1 MKLLTIA
8 LAVLGLCLT
17 PALLPAQV
25 PEQPAAQVHQAYLG
39 IRMEPG
45 AAPAETGLKILV
57 APQGPAAQAGMK
69 SGDVISKMDDKPVK
83 ELRDLVRTIREH
95 KPGHKVKFEVM
106 RDGKAETLNVTLGER
121 PSGNEPAAIPRRDR
135 EAFLGV
141 QAERINPALKQKFGF
156 TADKGAVVMN
166 VLPDSPA
173 GKAGVKQGDV
183 IVNVDGKA
191 VADPEELR
199 AAVRAAGAGKEVKV
213 TILRGGEQKELTAQL
228 QALPADGSSPIPVPG
243 RGFGFRRANPAV
255 LEAMHELEQKVDRLE
270 KQVQQL
276 EQKLNQPK

>member
-8 LAVLGLCLT
+8 LAVLAVCLT

-25 PEQPAAQVHQAYLG
+25 PEQPTTQVHQTYLG

-45 AAPAETGLKILV
+45 AAPTDIGLKVIV

-69 SGDVISKMDDKPVK
+69 SGDVISKLDDKPVK
-83 ELRDLVRTIREH
+83 DFRDLVRTIREH
-95 KPGHKVKFEVM
+95 KPGDKVKFEVM

-121 PSGNEPAAIPRRDR
+121 PSGGEPAANPQR
-135 EAFLGV
+135 ERNAFLGV
-141 QAERINPALKQKFGF
+141 QAERLSPELKQKFGF

-183 IVNVDGKA
+183 IVIVDGKA

-199 AAVRAAGAGKEVKV
+199 VAVRAAGAGKEVKV

-228 QALPADGSSPIPVPG
+228 QALPADSSSPIPVPG

-255 LEAMHELEQKVDRLE
+255 LEAMHELEQKVERLE